1 MYLGLDIGTSG
12 VKGLLMAE
20 DFSVVGSCGSPLTV
34 SRPQSGWAEQ
44 DPDAWISACRDVI
57 GSLKATYPEAFSALK
72 SIGLSGQMHGAVLL
86 DGNDRVL
93 RPCILWNDSRSHAE
107 CAELEDRAPF
117 RAIGGNIV
125 MPGFTAPKLRWV
137 ERHEPDIFAK
147 VRKVLLP
154 KDYVR
159 LWLTGNYVA
168 EMSDAAGTLWLDV
181 AQRRWS
187 EDLLAATGLSVDQ
200 MPDLVE
206 GTDRSGALRAELSR
220 EWGIAQVPVAGGG
233 GDNAA
238 TACGMG
244 VLNPGTAFVSLGTSG
259 VLFAACDSFS
269 PNTNQALH
277 TFCHAAP
284 GLWHHMGVILAAV
297 DSLTWLGQITGHSAP
312 ALTELLPEKID
323 RPSAAMFLPYLS
335 GERTPH
341 NFPWP
346 DGTLANLS
354 MSVGLPDLVQAVLE
368 GVSFAFSDNRK
379 ALEAAGT
386 TINRAFVVGGGA
398 RCGQWL
404 DILASVSGMELLV
417 PGAGDVGAAFGAAK
431 LGAACLDERP
441 LEVVITAPAVD
452 HVVRPDP
459 RLQQAYADKRA
470 EYARLSQRV
479 LSNTSEFRAGE
490 HDGSRP

>member
-34 SRPQSGWAEQ
+34 SRPRTGWAEQ
-44 DPDAWISACRDVI
+44 NPDDWISACRDVI
-57 GSLKATYPEAFSALK
+57 GSLKASYPEAFSALK
-72 SIGLSGQMHGAVLL
+72 SVGLSGQMHGAVLL

-107 CAELEDRAPF
+107 CVELEDRAPF

-137 ERHEPDIFAK
+137 ERHEPEIFSQ

-159 LWLTGNYVA
+159 LWLTGNHVA
-168 EMSDAAGTLWLDV
+168 EMSDAAGTLWLNV
-181 AQRRWS
+181 AQRQWS
-187 EDLLAATGLSVDQ
+187 GDLLAATNLSADQ
-200 MPDLVE
+200 MPELVE
-206 GTDRSGALRAELSR
+206 GTDQSGSLREALSR
-220 EWGIAQVPVAGGG
+220 EWGIPRVPVAGGG

-244 VLNPGTAFVSLGTSG
+244 VLSPGTGFVSLGTSG

-269 PNTNQALH
+269 PNTDQALH

-284 GLWHHMGVILAAV
+284 GIWHHMGVILAAV
-297 DSLTWLGQITGHSAP
+297 DSLTWLGQITGHAAP
-312 ALTELLPEKID
+312 ALTRMLPEKI
-323 RPSAAMFLPYLS
+323 RQPSAAMFLPYLS

-346 DGTLANLS
+346 AGTFANLS
-354 MSVGLPDLVQAVLE
+354 MSIELPDLVQAVLE

-386 TINRAFVVGGGA
+386 TMTRAFVVGGGA
-398 RCGQWL
+398 RSTQWL
-404 DILASVSGMELLV
+404 DILASVTGLELLV
-417 PGAGDVGAAFGAAK
+417 PTAGDVGAAFGAAK
-431 LGAACLDERP
+431 LGIACLGERP
-441 LEVVITAPAVD
+441 LEAVITAPSVD

-459 RLQQAYADKRA
+459 ELCAAYAEKLE
-470 EYARLSQRV
+470 EYAGLSRHV
-479 LSNTSEFRAGE
+479 LANTSEFR
-490 HDGSRP
+490 SRPRA